1 MFQFLTIISAFFVW
15 VLYHKIFAVIYFDLS
30 KGCIAE
36 VIVSILG
43 GIVIAYLIFNYWFI
57 AVPLILLMIYSIA
70 KK

>member
-1 MFQFLTIISAFFVW
+1 MFQVLTIISACFVW

-36 VIVSILG
+36 IIVSILG
-43 GIVIAYLIFNYWFI
+43 GIVIAYLILNYWFI
-57 AVPLILLMIYSIA
+57 AIPLILLMIYGMV